1 MLEEVTASASIKQR
15 PVIGIMTALVKRCA
29 RLLLRWQPEGSLMVE
44 LPTGERIRFGR
55 AGADGEPILK
65 VHSYNLLAK
74 ALRRGTIGFAEA
86 YINGDIECS
95 DLLALFRFFVRNRDR
110 FIKTSRGL
118 FKVRLGDRIA
128 HRYRRNSRLGSR
140 RNISEHYDLSND
152 FFRLWLDPE
161 LHYSSGLYSAGA
173 QSLEEAQRAKLE
185 LIFDMLDLSSGE
197 HLLEIGCGWGA
208 LARHAARARHVQ
220 VTGVTLSREQL
231 AYARKQ
237 ADAEGLGASCSFL
250 LQDYRDI
257 RGSFDHIVSVEMIE
271 AVGEDYWPTYFQAL
285 NDRLKTGGAAVIQA
299 ITIDETRFD
308 AYRRKADFIQRYIFP
323 GGLLPTPTAIAHQA
337 ALAGLRIERVE
348 RFGLSYAR
356 TLREWRKRFEATWP
370 QAAKLGLDER
380 FRRQWRYY
388 LAYCEAGFLEGV
400 IDVGIYQLR
409 KA

>member
-1 MLEEVTASASIKQR
+1 MLEEVTARASVRQR
-15 PVIGIMTALVKRCA
+15 PLASMTTALVKRCA
-29 RLLLRWQPEGSLMVE
+29 RLLLRWKPEGSVMVE
-44 LPTGERIRFGR
+44 LPTGERIRFGH
-55 AGADGEPILK
+55 ADAEGEPILK
-65 VHSYNLLAK
+65 LHSYKILAK
-74 ALRRGTIGFAEA
+74 ALHRGTIGFAEA
-86 YINGDIECS
+86 YINGEIECS

-152 FFRLWLDPE
+152 FFRLWLDSD

-173 QSLEEAQRAKLE
+173 QSLEEAQRAKLD
-185 LIFDMLDLSSGE
+185 LIFEMLNLAGGE
-197 HLLEIGCGWGA
+197 HILEIGCGWGA
-208 LARHAARARHVQ
+208 LARHAARANNVQ
-220 VTGVTLSREQL
+220 VTGVTLSRQQL

-237 ADAEGLGASCSFL
+237 ADKEGFGASCKFL
-250 LQDYRDI
+250 LQDYRDV
-257 RGSFDHIVSVEMIE
+257 RGSFDHIVSVEMVE
-271 AVGEDYWPTYFQAL
+271 AVGEDYWPAYFQVL
-285 NDRLKTGGAAVIQA
+285 NDRLITGGAAVIQA

-323 GGLLPTPTAIAHQA
+323 GGLLPTPAAIAQQA

-356 TLREWRKRFEATWP
+356 TLREWRQRFEATWP
-370 QAAKLGLDER
+370 QAVKLGLDER

-388 LAYCEAGFLEGV
+388 LAYCEAAFLEGV

>member
-1 MLEEVTASASIKQR
+1 M
-15 PVIGIMTALVKRCA
+15 
-29 RLLLRWQPEGSLMVE
+29 
-44 LPTGERIRFGR
+44 
-55 AGADGEPILK
+55 
-65 VHSYNLLAK
+65 
-74 ALRRGTIGFAEA
+74 
-86 YINGDIECS
+86 
-95 DLLALFRFFVRNRDR
+95 
-110 FIKTSRGL
+110 
-118 FKVRLGDRIA
+118 RLGDRIA

-152 FFRLWLDPE
+152 FFRLWLDSD

-173 QSLEEAQRAKLE
+173 QSLEEAQRAKLD
-185 LIFDMLDLSSGE
+185 LIFEMLNLAGGE
-197 HLLEIGCGWGA
+197 HILEIGCGWGA
-208 LARHAARARHVQ
+208 LARHAARANNVQ
-220 VTGVTLSREQL
+220 VTGVTLSRQQL

-237 ADAEGLGASCSFL
+237 ADKEGFGASCKFL
-250 LQDYRDI
+250 LQDYRDV
-257 RGSFDHIVSVEMIE
+257 RGSFDHIVSVEMVE
-271 AVGEDYWPTYFQAL
+271 AVGEDYWPAYFQVL
-285 NDRLKTGGAAVIQA
+285 NDRLITGGAAVIQA

-323 GGLLPTPTAIAHQA
+323 GGLLPTPAAIAQQA

-370 QAAKLGLDER
+370 QAVKLGLDER

-388 LAYCEAGFLEGV
+388 LAYCEAAFLEGV